1 VWGRSST
8 AQFPFSFVLSSVSCS
23 AMNTRMSFAMSSSF
37 SHCSLVERDGKA
49 PEPVHRHAAFL
60 TDLKSH
66 SFDSSA
72 FKGLVL
78 GSEPFKFCL

>member
-1 VWGRSST
+1 
-8 AQFPFSFVLSSVSCS
+8 
-23 AMNTRMSFAMSSSF
+23 MSSSF

-60 TDLKSH
+60 TDLESH